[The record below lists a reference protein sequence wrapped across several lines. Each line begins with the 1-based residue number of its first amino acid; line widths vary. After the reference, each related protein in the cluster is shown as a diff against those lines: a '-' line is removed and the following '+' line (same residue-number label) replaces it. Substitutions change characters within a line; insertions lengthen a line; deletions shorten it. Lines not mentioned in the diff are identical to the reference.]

1 MTQKLTIL
9 FDLDGTL
16 IDTAP
21 DLMNAHNHVMKKFGY
36 ETRSTDEIRNLVG
49 KGAESM
55 IGRSMWNQAKK
66 ELKKIDDEEIKSQM
80 VKEFIDFYSKNI
92 ANESKL
98 INGVNEFLV
107 WCKQNNISM
116 AVCTNKTEHLA
127 VDLLKKIKIYDY
139 FEYVAGYNTFEYCK
153 PDPRHLTSVVE
164 ILQGD
169 VKKTIMVGD
178 SETDAESA
186 KAADIPF
193 ILVEGGYTDKDP
205 DKIYHNYL
213 VKDFI
218 NLEKLVLAYIN

>member
-1 MTQKLTIL
+1 MTQKLTVL

-49 KGAESM
+49 KGAASM
-55 IGRSMWNQAKK
+55 IGRSMWNQAKN
-66 ELKKIDDEEIKSQM
+66 ELKKIDDEEIKSLM
-80 VKEFIDFYSKNI
+80 VKEFIDYYGKNI

-98 INGVNEFLV
+98 IRGVSKFLV
-107 WCKQNNISM
+107 WCKSNNISM

-127 VDLLKKIKIYDY
+127 VDLLKRIEIYDY

-186 KAADIPF
+186 KAANMPF
-193 ILVEGGYTDKDP
+193 ILVEGGYTDKNP
-205 DKIYHNYL
+205 DEIYHNHL
-213 VKDFI
+213 VKDFN
-218 NLEKLVLAYIN
+218 NLEKLVLPYIN

>member
-1 MTQKLTIL
+1 MQKLTIL

-55 IGRSMWNQAKK
+55 IGRSLWNQAKK
-66 ELKKIDDEEIKSQM
+66 ELKKINDEKIKSQM
-80 VKEFIDFYSKNI
+80 VNEFIDYYAKNI

-98 INGVNEFLV
+98 INGVEDFLK
-107 WCKQNNISM
+107 WCKSQNISM

-139 FEYVAGYNTFEYCK
+139 FEYVAGYNTFDYCK

-164 ILQGD
+164 ILQGNI
-169 VKKTIMVGD
+169 KKTLMIGD

-186 KAADIPF
+186 KSAAVPF
-193 ILVEGGYTDKDP
+193 ILIQNGYTDKNP
-205 DKIYHNYL
+205 DEIFHNYL

-218 NLEKLVLAYIN
+218 DLDKLVLPYIN

>member
-1 MTQKLTIL
+1 
-9 FDLDGTL
+9 
-16 IDTAP
+16 
-21 DLMNAHNHVMKKFGY
+21 
-36 ETRSTDEIRNLVG
+36 
-49 KGAESM
+49 M
-55 IGRSMWNQAKK
+55 IGRSMWNQAKN

-80 VKEFIDFYSKNI
+80 VKEFIDYYAKNI

-98 INGVNEFLV
+98 IKGVSKFLV
-107 WCKQNNISM
+107 WCKSNNISM

-127 VDLLKKIKIYDY
+127 VDLLKRIEIYDY
-139 FEYVAGYNTFEYCK
+139 FEYVAGYNTFDYCK

-186 KAADIPF
+186 KAADMPF
-193 ILVEGGYTDKDP
+193 ILVEGGYTDKNP
-205 DKIYHNYL
+205 DEIYHNHL

-218 NLEKLVLAYIN
+218 DLEKLVLPYIN

>member
-21 DLMNAHNHVMKKFGY
+21 DLMNAHNHVMNKFGY
-36 ETRSTDEIRNLVG
+36 ETRSTEEIRNLVG

-66 ELKKIDDEEIKSQM
+66 ELKKIDDDKIKSEM
-80 VKEFIDFYSKNI
+80 VKEFIDYYGKNI

-98 INGVNEFLV
+98 IKGVSKFLV
-107 WCKQNNISM
+107 WCKNNNISM

-127 VDLLKKIKIYDY
+127 VDLLRQIKIYDY
-139 FEYVAGYNTFEYCK
+139 FEFVAGYNTFEYCK

-169 VKKTIMVGD
+169 VKKTIMIGD

-186 KAADIPF
+186 KAADMPF
-193 ILVEGGYTDKDP
+193 ILVEGGYTDKNP
-205 DKIYHNYL
+205 DEIYHNYL

-218 NLEKLVLAYIN
+218 NLEKLVLPYIN

>member
-1 MTQKLTIL
+1 MNQKLTIL

-21 DLMNAHNHVMKKFGY
+21 DLMNAHNHVMNEFGY
-36 ETRSTDEIRNLVG
+36 ETRSTEEIRNLVG

-55 IGRSMWNQAKK
+55 IGRSLWNQAKK
-66 ELKKIDDEEIKSQM
+66 ELKKIDDDKIKSEM
-80 VKEFIDFYSKNI
+80 VKEFIDYYSKNI
-92 ANESKL
+92 AKESKL
-98 INGVNEFLV
+98 IKGVSKFLL
-107 WCKQNNISM
+107 WCKKNNISM

-127 VDLLKKIKIYDY
+127 VDLLKQIKIYDF

-186 KAADIPF
+186 KAADMPF
-193 ILVEGGYTDKDP
+193 ILVEGGYTDKNP
-205 DKIYHNYL
+205 DEIYHNYL
-213 VKDFI
+213 VKNFI
-218 NLEKLVLAYIN
+218 NLEKLVLPYIN